1 MTFSKKHSKLIGWL
15 ANVITVVGV
24 VLSSYDIYPLNI
36 AMLALAGVF
45 WVITGLI
52 WRKPELWTLNAVICV
67 IYLYGLVRW
76 LS

>member
-1 MTFSKKHSKLIGWL
+1 MTFFKKYSKVIGWL
-15 ANVITVVGV
+15 ANIITVVGV

-45 WVITGLI
+45 WVITGII
-52 WRKPELWTLNAVICV
+52 WRKPELWTLNAIICV
-67 IYLYGLVRW
+67 IYLSGLVRW